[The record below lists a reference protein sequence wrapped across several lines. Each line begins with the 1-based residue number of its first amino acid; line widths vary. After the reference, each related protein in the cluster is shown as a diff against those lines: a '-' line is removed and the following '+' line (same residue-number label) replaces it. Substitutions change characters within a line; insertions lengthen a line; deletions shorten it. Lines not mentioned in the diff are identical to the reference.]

1 MTDPRSPASNLL
13 AAAALGA
20 TVAFGLALGGYFVAD
35 ALYAVRASDR
45 FVTVKGLSERE
56 VPADMALWPISYTV
70 TADDLESLQQRI
82 EAGES
87 AIRAFLAPRF
97 EPDEISVSVPQITDR
112 ESFGRGADQ
121 PPLDRYHAQ
130 AAVILR
136 SSDIDGV
143 RDAMARSGELV
154 KAGVALVRDYQYQTQ
169 FLFTGLEMVKPQM
182 IAEATRDARRAAEQ
196 FAEDS
201 GSRVGAIRKAQQGYF
216 SIEDRDAFSPEHKR
230 LRVVTTVEFFL
241 LDD

>member
-1 MTDPRSPASNLL
+1 MTTDRAQPFPIL
-13 AAAALGA
+13 AAAVLGGTVALGLA
-20 TVAFGLALGGYFVAD
+20 VAGYLLADG
-35 ALYAVRASDR
+35 LYAARASER
-45 FVTVKGLSERE
+45 FVTVKGLAERE
-56 VPADMALWPISYTV
+56 VAADLALWPITYSV
-70 TADDLESLQQRI
+70 TADDLETLQHRI
-82 EAGES
+82 EASES
-87 AIRAFLAPRF
+87 AILAFLEPGF
-97 EPDEISVSVPQITDR
+97 EAGEISVSIPQITDR
-112 ESFGRGADQ
+112 ESFGRAPDQ
-121 PPLDRYHAQ
+121 PSVDRYLAQ

-169 FLFTGLEMVKPQM
+169 FLFTGLEAIKPEM
-182 IAEATRDARRAAEQ
+182 IATATRDARRAAEQ

-216 SIEDRDAFSPEHKR
+216 SIEDRDAFSPEFKTV
-230 LRVVTTVEFFL
+230 RVVTTVEFFL